1 MTHEFESVQSLICD
15 LLEQARRQR
24 IHHVAEVRVRR
35 SSAFSEEG
43 LKTAFYSLIPCTP
56 LQDARLVIE
65 TANLNHKCH
74 CGREQVITS
83 SDLYGSMFVCPDCGT
98 ILEVGETQRLEI
110 VKITPAPQAHVS
122 V

>member
-1 MTHEFESVQSLICD
+1 MTHEFEMVQSLVCD
-15 LLEQARRQR
+15 VLQQVRRQGIR
-24 IHHVAEVRVRR
+24 HVAEVRVRR
-35 SSAFSEEG
+35 SSAFSEEA
-43 LKTAFYSLIPCTP
+43 LRTAFYSLIPCTP

-65 TANLNHKCH
+65 TVNLNHTCL

-98 ILEVGETQRLEI
+98 ILEVGEAQALE
-110 VKITPAPQAHVS
+110 VVRVTPAPQAHVR